1 MEKKHYIQPAIEVAA
16 LLVNQTI
23 LSESN
28 PFGYGEGGNE
38 PI

>member
-1 MEKKHYIQPAIEVAA
+1 MEKKHYIQPEIEVAA

>member
-1 MEKKHYIQPAIEVAA
+1 MEKKHYIQPAIDVAA